1 MQAQQ
6 ALLKEQN
13 MAQANEIKAYQAQT
27 GAQNDQANTML
38 KQADVETKRMEA
50 MIKAEQAGASISNT
64 EMDTVKKGVESQL
77 MQADIAEKQLDM
89 DIKNLPTEELVRMMQ
104 L

>member
-1 MQAQQ
+1 
-6 ALLKEQN
+6 
-13 MAQANEIKAYQAQT
+13 
-27 GAQNDQANTML
+27 
-38 KQADVETKRMEA
+38 MEA

>member
-1 MQAQQ
+1 
-6 ALLKEQN
+6 
-13 MAQANEIKAYQAQT
+13 
-27 GAQNDQANTML
+27 
-38 KQADVETKRMEA
+38 
-50 MIKAEQAGASISNT
+50 
-64 EMDTVKKGVESQL
+64 